1 MVFNFI
7 LYKNK
12 IEVCSC
18 YLSKVKKQKLQYY
31 FQAIQEIKW
40 NPFEVE
46 VYLRSR
52 VRRRS
57 WKPRLGVREK
67 EDYVL
72 PLVSPIAALA
82 CGGQNP
88 LGGSASTINADA
100 ALRPSSSEIRERKR
114 REREREREIGKHKWE
129 RDIMFEWNN
138 FKIFVHDFFSCDEW
152 DLLPF
157 LAKGIKVMKWR
168 IAELREEKRSHVW
181 LACMYTLFYSY
192 APSSNGNNIKDIKTV
207 FSL

>member
-1 MVFNFI
+1 M
-7 LYKNK
+7 
-12 IEVCSC
+12 
-18 YLSKVKKQKLQYY
+18 
-31 FQAIQEIKW
+31 
-40 NPFEVE
+40 
-46 VYLRSR
+46 
-52 VRRRS
+52 
-57 WKPRLGVREK
+57 GVHEK

-100 ALRPSSSEIRERKR
+100 ALRSSSKRVWRHRSERGREE
-114 REREREREIGKHKWE
+114 REREREREIGEHKWE

-181 LACMYTLFYSY
+181 LACMYTLFYYY
-192 APSSNGNNIKDIKTV
+192 APSSNGNNIKDIKTQ
-207 FSL
+207 FSLFKGHIRYSASDLVGSGGSDFANGSNLPYSIFWLI

>member
-18 YLSKVKKQKLQYY
+18 YLSKVIKQKWQFY

-40 NPFEVE
+40 NQVE

-168 IAELREEKRSHVW
+168 IAELREEKRKSCM
-181 LACMYTLFYSY
+181 ACMYVYTILLLCPF
-192 APSSNGNNIKDIKTV
+192 
-207 FSL
+207 F